1 MELRTDK
8 LLAAL
13 RDDPAVVLALIDA
26 DPLLVKRSIGEL
38 VLANATKL
46 LFTPQ
51 EPHQLYAKGIVYRRS
66 PFELVSLPLVK
77 IYNLGER
84 NVTLAD
90 VASLMEI
97 GTDSRLLFLR
107 KFDGTLVQRF
117 QHDGQVWFTTRGMI
131 EGAICAGPQDDE
143 APTKLSHFD
152 YLSTSRRIAAEKY
165 PQLLQHRPE
174 FDHLTL
180 LFEFLHPDSQVIT
193 DYAGREDLVLI
204 AAFDKSA
211 CRYVTYRELQTIAAE
226 RGFTVVDAFQP
237 QSETLAAQIDELL
250 AAWKGTDQEGTV
262 IVVEHGD
269 EVIYRV
275 KVKSPDYLRLLKL
288 VVSCTYA
295 RTVEMIDAHPEW
307 QGWPDL
313 ERQLQSLGSDRVP
326 EEVLAYYREHY
337 DAFVAYILDIESLMA
352 YGIAN
357 AAKLRAEIGET
368 PDLRLM
374 RKQFAERATKQ
385 RLAGLLFAGFDGRLS
400 RSVVRRMFSTP
411 EDARTALAPP
421 ETGIQ

>member
-13 RDDPAVVLALIDA
+13 RDDPAGVIARIDA
-26 DPLLVKRSIGEL
+26 DPLLVKRDVGEL

-84 NVTLAD
+84 NVTLTD

-97 GTDSRLLFLR
+97 GPDSRLLFLR
-107 KFDGTLVQRF
+107 KFDGTLIQRF
-117 QHDGQVWFTTRGMI
+117 QHGGQVWFTTRGMI
-131 EGAICAGPQDDE
+131 EGAICAGPQDDD

-152 YLSTSRRIAAEKY
+152 YLRTSRQIAAEKY
-165 PQLLQHRPE
+165 PLLLPLRPE
-174 FDHLTL
+174 FENLTL

-193 DYAGREDLVLI
+193 DYAGREDLILI
-204 AAFDKSA
+204 AAFDKTA
-211 CRYVTYRELQTIAAE
+211 CRYLPYRELQAIALASH
-226 RGFTVVDAFQP
+226 FTVVDAFQP
-237 QSETLAAQIDELL
+237 QSETLSAQIDELL
-250 AAWKGTDQEGTV
+250 AVWKGTDQEGTV
-262 IVVEHGD
+262 IVIEHGD

-337 DAFVAYILDIESLMA
+337 DAFQTYLIDIESLMA
-352 YGIAN
+352 HSIVG

-400 RSVVRRMFSTP
+400 RAVVRRMFSTP
-411 EDARTALAPP
+411 EAARTALT
-421 ETGIQ
+421 ENIE

>member
-13 RDDPAVVLALIDA
+13 RDDLAAVLARIDA
-26 DPLLVKRSIGEL
+26 DPLLVKRDVGEL

-97 GTDSRLLFLR
+97 GPDSRLLFLR
-107 KFDGTLVQRF
+107 KFDGTLIQRF
-117 QHDGQVWFTTRGMI
+117 QHGGQVWFTTRGMI

-152 YLSTSRRIAAEKY
+152 YLRTSRQIAAAKY
-165 PQLLQHRPE
+165 PLLLRLQPE
-174 FDHLTL
+174 FENLAL

-193 DYAGREDLVLI
+193 DYAGREDLILI
-204 AAFDKSA
+204 AAFDKTA
-211 CRYVTYRELQTIAAE
+211 CRYLPYRELQAIASASQ
-226 RGFTVVDAFQP
+226 FTVVDAFQP
-237 QSETLAAQIDELL
+237 QSETLAGQIDELL
-250 AAWKGTDQEGTV
+250 AVWKGTDQEGTV
-262 IVVEHGD
+262 IVIEHGN
-269 EVIYRV
+269 EVVYRV

-313 ERQLQSLGSDRVP
+313 ELQLQSLGSDRVP

-337 DAFVAYILDIESLMA
+337 DAFQAYLADIESLMA
-352 YGIAN
+352 YGIAS

-368 PDLRLM
+368 PDPRLM

-385 RLAGLLFAGFDGRLS
+385 PLAGLLFAGFDGRIS
-400 RSVVRRMFSTP
+400 RAVVRRMFSTP
-411 EDARTALAPP
+411 EEARAALTVIP
-421 ETGIQ
+421 TR